1 MPILAL
7 CCTKSSGGL
16 IENKLNQ
23 PWGVYSLT
31 GECWYLLEMRTSM
44 WKYDPM
50 QKENAGGGQ
59 RWKESRETSSEKRK
73 SCIYSNEDGDLINN
87 KITIS
92 PLSLM
97 RQNGQKN

>member
-1 MPILAL
+1 
-7 CCTKSSGGL
+7 
-16 IENKLNQ
+16 
-23 PWGVYSLT
+23 
-31 GECWYLLEMRTSM
+31 
-44 WKYDPM
+44 M